1 MNRPTHIRDLPQ
13 PPLALVGHGQEETSG
28 PVPPGATQAEERTAQ
43 DGAGRP
49 SGDGR
54 DPGPP
59 DHGPDHTPAPG
70 SGSGS
75 GSGSGKPGRSSG
87 RDRDTDRPSRQDGTG
102 ARPTAQEAVLRAE
115 LQERTADLQRLKAEY
130 DNYRKRVHRDRLAVG
145 EIAVANV
152 LSRLLPV
159 LDALAEAG
167 EQGEVTGGFQ
177 RIAEALHTELGAL
190 GLQPFGTAGAPFDPL
205 IHEAVTYTP
214 DDQLED
220 TTCTAVLRQG
230 YRVGDRLLRPAQVT
244 VAGKPPAG
252 A

>member
-13 PPLALVGHGQEETSG
+13 PPPALVGHRQEEPAG
-28 PVPPGATQAEERTAQ
+28 PVPPHAAQAEERPAQ
-43 DGAGRP
+43 DDTGRP
-49 SGDGR
+49 PGEGR
-54 DPGPP
+54 DPG
-59 DHGPDHTPAPG
+59 
-70 SGSGS
+70 
-75 GSGSGKPGRSSG
+75 
-87 RDRDTDRPSRQDGTG
+87 RPSRQDEAA
-102 ARPTAQEAVLRAE
+102 ARPASQDVVLRAE

-177 RIAEALHTELGAL
+177 RVAEALHTELGAL

-214 DDQLED
+214 DDQREEPV
-220 TTCTAVLRQG
+220 CTAVLRQG
-230 YRVGDRLLRPAQVT
+230 YRVGDHLLRPAQVT

-252 A
+252 S

>member
-1 MNRPTHIRDLPQ
+1 MNRPTHVRDLPQ
-13 PPLALVGHGQEETSG
+13 PPLALVGHGQEEKPG
-28 PVPPGATQAEERTAQ
+28 PVPPRATQAGERTAQ
-43 DGAGRP
+43 DDTGKQ
-49 SGDGR
+49 SGDVR
-54 DPGPP
+54 DPG
-59 DHGPDHTPAPG
+59 
-70 SGSGS
+70 
-75 GSGSGKPGRSSG
+75 
-87 RDRDTDRPSRQDGTG
+87 RPSRQDETV
-102 ARPTAQEAVLRAE
+102 APPASQEAALRAE

-130 DNYRKRVHRDRLAVG
+130 DNYRKRIHRDRLAVG

-177 RIAEALHTELGAL
+177 RVAEALHTELGAL
-190 GLQPFGTAGAPFDPL
+190 GLQPFGTAGVPFDPL

-214 DDQLED
+214 DDRVEEPI
-220 TTCTAVLRQG
+220 CTAVLRQG

>member
-1 MNRPTHIRDLPQ
+1 MNRPTHVRDLPH
-13 PPLALVGHGQEETSG
+13 PPLALVGHRQGETPG
-28 PVPPGATQAEERTAQ
+28 PVPPPTPQGGERTAQ
-43 DGAGRP
+43 DDTAKP
-49 SGDGR
+49 SAEGR
-54 DPGPP
+54 DPG
-59 DHGPDHTPAPG
+59 
-70 SGSGS
+70 
-75 GSGSGKPGRSSG
+75 
-87 RDRDTDRPSRQDGTG
+87 RPSRQDEAV
-102 ARPTAQEAVLRAE
+102 ARPASQEAALRAE

-177 RIAEALHTELGAL
+177 RVAEALHTELGAL
-190 GLQPFGTAGAPFDPL
+190 GLQPFGTVGAPFDPL
-205 IHEAVTYTP
+205 VHEAVTYTP
-214 DDQLED
+214 DDQLEEPI
-220 TTCTAVLRQG
+220 CTAVLRQG

-244 VAGKPPAG
+244 VAGKPAAG